1 MDILPFHDSFR
12 SPVTV
17 ETSELALVLLDGG
30 GHAVGEVL
38 PAVRDHVPGV
48 GAVRVED
55 KPMVKGVSTKFC
67 GNFHNISRKLLLP
80 LLLVKVP
87 FRSMWTSILISGRDH
102 GLSVEIQSVNVCL

>member
-38 PAVRDHVPGV
+38 PAVCDHVPGDTVLGCEGTGAGAQPGQTGQV
-48 GAVRVED
+48 GAQ
-55 KPMVKGVSTKFC
+55 SQ
-67 GNFHNISRKLLLP
+67 
-80 LLLVKVP
+80 
-87 FRSMWTSILISGRDH
+87 
-102 GLSVEIQSVNVCL
+102 IQGGAGAVDTEL

>member
-1 MDILPFHDSFR
+1 MYICEVIIFIYLITVDILPFHDSFR

-48 GAVRVED
+48 GTVRVED

-67 GNFHNISRKLLLP
+67 GNFHKTPSTASP
-80 LLLVKVP
+80 CEGA
-87 FRSMWTSILISGRDH
+87 F
-102 GLSVEIQSVNVCL
+102 